1 MGGNFRLPMTRRN
14 LLRRM
19 ALLSAAAWATP
30 LVGRTGRE
38 AWAQT
43 AGSVLDPRDT
53 TLEASIMTVGEGPY
67 FRLGFGPGWPLMV
80 RDDLAAPQSGRQ
92 DRRVS
97 LAAVTHYTDFQLV
110 DAQSPARVEF
120 VDNSADPPSPIP
132 FGAAFRPQEALVCHV
147 VEALVRHTRTVGRGP
162 VTGRRVDCVVCTG
175 DNLDNAQAN
184 EMRWFRT
191 LMDGGTFAP
200 NSGSAEVF
208 EGVQSFDAPEFYRNE
223 YWHPEDIDDLR
234 GPDDYKRLYGFPSY
248 PGLLDAAIGE
258 IQAVGLPARWYSAY
272 GNHDYLA
279 QGNAQ
284 PNAAFEA
291 IATGGTKVLGPPP
304 GFTGARFFDG
314 LAAQDPGTLA
324 SIGLA
329 PARPVEADQERSF
342 LSPAE
347 YIQAHLDSP
356 ASPGPVGHGFT
367 EDNLDPLTL
376 YYTFEVAPG
385 VLGITLDTTAPAASE
400 GAFGVTQAAW
410 LEERLQEV
418 HSRYFEEG
426 GTEATTGNDDQLV
439 IIFSHHR
446 PSSINQTPV
455 QRKRDMQPEQGLSGD
470 QLLELLHRYPNVV
483 LWVNGHSH
491 FNRIE
496 VHPDPAGRTGGF
508 WDITTAA
515 QIDPPQQARI
525 LELVDNRDGTLSI
538 FTTVIDHGAPPG
550 TDGSRLDLLGLASIG
565 RELAFNDFQ
574 SDVTS
579 AIGEPSDL
587 NTELLI
593 RAPFDVASA
602 SGGSGGDGG
611 PGGSG
616 GSGGDGAADDSTDDG
631 DLAATGGG
639 TVAAAALAA
648 AGALALRRRDGAPD
662 RSPGPDE
669 PDEE

>member
-19 ALLSAAAWATP
+19 ALLSAAAWAAP
-30 LVGRTGRE
+30 LVGSTGRE
-38 AWAQT
+38 AWART

-53 TLEASIMTVGEGPY
+53 TLEASIMTVGDGPY
-67 FRLGFGPGWPLMV
+67 FRLGFGPGWPLVV

-120 VDNSADPPSPIP
+120 LDTTADPPSPIP
-132 FGAAFRPQEALVCHV
+132 FGAAFRPQEALVSHV
-147 VEALVRHTRTVGRGP
+147 VEALVRHTRTIGRGP
-162 VTGRRVDCVVCTG
+162 VTGRQVDCVVCTG
-175 DNLDNAQAN
+175 DNLDNAAAN

-200 NSGSAEVF
+200 NSGAADAF
-208 EGVQSFDAPEFYRNE
+208 EGVQSFDDPTFYRAE
-223 YWHPEDIDDLR
+223 YWHPEEIGDAR
-234 GPDDYKRLYGFPSY
+234 GDFYKDNLGFPSY
-248 PGLLDAAIGE
+248 PGLLDAAIGD
-258 IQAVGLPARWYSAY
+258 IQAVGLPARWYSCY
-272 GNHDYLA
+272 GNHDFLA

-284 PNAAFEA
+284 PNAAFEG
-291 IATGGTKVLGPPP
+291 IATSGTKVLGPPAAGP
-304 GFTGARFFDG
+304 RAFEGQSLSAL
-314 LAAQDPGTLA
+314 LAAG
-324 SIGLA
+324 G
-329 PARPVEADQERSF
+329 PARPVTADDERSF

-367 EDNLDPLTL
+367 QDNLDPLTL

-385 VLGITLDTTAPAASE
+385 ITGITLDTTAPAASE

-426 GTEATTGNDDQLV
+426 GTEATTGNDDELV

-470 QLLELLHRYPNVV
+470 QLLELLHRYPNVI

-496 VHPDPAGRTGGF
+496 VHPDPAERTGGI

-525 LELVDNRDGTLSI
+525 LEVVDNRDGTLSI

-550 TDGSRLDLLGLASIG
+550 TDGTKLDLLGLASIG

-574 SDVTS
+574 SDVAS

-587 NTELLI
+587 NTELLV

-602 SGGSGGDGG
+602 G
-611 PGGSG
+611 GGSG
-616 GSGGDGAADDSTDDG
+616 GSGGGGGGGAPDDSSDDG
-631 DLAATGGG
+631 GGGALAATGGG
-639 TVAAAALAA
+639 TAAVAALATA
-648 AGALALRRRDGAPD
+648 AAVAVRRGEADG
-662 RSPGPDE
+662 E
-669 PDEE
+669 